1 MNEHQPYALST
12 DSPNENPLRFLR
24 GTIAPDAR
32 LPSDQK
38 ERRLTVEL
46 KQTAEAS
53 QAMRI
58 AAHRDAIIVVARAM
72 ERRGQNPTCWTE
84 KDVEA
89 ARAIA
94 EMLIDLGSQGAN
106 APDPVFA
113 R

>member
-1 MNEHQPYALST
+1 MNEHQPHALST

-24 GTIAPDAR
+24 GTIATDAR

-38 ERRLTVEL
+38 ERRLTAEL
-46 KQTAEAS
+46 EQTAEAS
-53 QAMRI
+53 QAMQI
-58 AAHRDAIIVVARAM
+58 AAHRDAIIVVARSM

-89 ARAIA
+89 AREIA
-94 EMLIDLGSQGAN
+94 EMLIDLDSQGAN
-106 APDPVFA
+106 APDPAFA

>member
-1 MNEHQPYALST
+1 
-12 DSPNENPLRFLR
+12 
-24 GTIAPDAR
+24 

-38 ERRLTVEL
+38 ERRLTAEL

-58 AAHRDAIIVVARAM
+58 AAHRDAIIVVAQAM

-94 EMLIDLGSQGAN
+94 ETLIDLDSQGAN
-106 APDPVFA
+106 APDPAFA